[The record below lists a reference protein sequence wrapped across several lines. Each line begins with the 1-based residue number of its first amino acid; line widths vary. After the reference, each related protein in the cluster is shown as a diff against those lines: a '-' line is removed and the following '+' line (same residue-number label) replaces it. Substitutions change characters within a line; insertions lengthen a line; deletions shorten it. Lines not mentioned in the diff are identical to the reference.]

1 MLRIVGALM
10 IFFASTAIGITVAE
24 IWRKGTVQLEAF
36 HRLVV
41 HTARQI
47 EGFLYPL
54 DKIFAEYEDKV
65 LEQCGFLDALRHHG
79 PDNSME
85 ACKGRLYISEADIS
99 VIKAF
104 FSEVGRHTA
113 HEEARLLAYYEKK
126 LGELASKSRSELQ
139 SRVRLSRGFGMLIGI
154 MMAVILL

>member
-10 IFFASTAIGITVAE
+10 IFLASTAIGMAAAE
-24 IWRKGTVQLEAF
+24 IWRKGTMQLEAF
-36 HRLVV
+36 HRLIA
-41 HTARQI
+41 HTARQV

-54 DKIFAEYEDKV
+54 DKIFAGYEDRV
-65 LEQCGFLDALRHHG
+65 LEQCGFLDALRRLG
-79 PDNSME
+79 PKNSVE
-85 ACKGRLYISEADIS
+85 ACRSRLYISESDIS

-104 FSEVGRHTA
+104 FSDVGTHTA
-113 HEEARLLAYYEKK
+113 HEETRHLAYYENK

-139 SRVRLSRGFGMLIGI
+139 SKLRLSRGFGMLIGI